1 LFAIAAFG
9 VGLLALAR
17 CVGLLHRALWMNPGG
32 RVRLLAANWA
42 AATGRSLIEQ
52 RLGFSIIVNAHR
64 GCGLVKK
71 MSEACGQSPREKTAA
86 AIARNVRINCY

>member
-86 AIARNVRINCY
+86 AIARNVKN